1 MKKKL
6 VDSINVKEENI
17 ELHLEPIS
25 GSFEVQTIS
34 NEKYMEMV
42 KDLHYG
48 IRVIENM
55 ECLSSNEKTWLY
67 KESKQHKMQ

>member
-1 MKKKL
+1 M
-6 VDSINVKEENI
+6 DSIDVKEENI

-48 IRVIENM
+48 IRIIENM
-55 ECLSSNEKTWLY
+55 ECISSDKKT
-67 KESKQHKMQ
+67 